1 MEVRV
6 VHTPSPRISLMP
18 SLAVQTPFQ
27 IRKRTKTRGGCSRT
41 ARPPITGSADTGEF
55 LWFSL
60 LPIRLTPPSENL
72 VALRAPSTSRCDFCQ
87 VSFCGI
93 GIPERCSATSLQSQH
108 LNGFSDLGDLIQ
120 AADIYECFEGN
131 TVEVEILFD
140 YLTENNITPKEIYQE
155 VPTSPLSS
163 HPL

>member
-1 MEVRV
+1 
-6 VHTPSPRISLMP
+6 
-18 SLAVQTPFQ
+18 
-27 IRKRTKTRGGCSRT
+27 
-41 ARPPITGSADTGEF
+41 
-55 LWFSL
+55 
-60 LPIRLTPPSENL
+60 
-72 VALRAPSTSRCDFCQ
+72 
-87 VSFCGI
+87 
-93 GIPERCSATSLQSQH
+93 